1 MFAGQTDLSAEAGT
15 SNFAAIYALN
25 ALQASALT
33 LTVLALIPALFSE
46 SVQRM
51 KTWFALLFCSILY
64 NISFLLIVGRQA
76 GPRFPSLPLCLIQ
89 SGLIY
94 AAPPFF
100 TTAAVIFMIEL
111 HLRLTAA
118 VNRTQ
123 VNEAIML
130 WSLPAV
136 HTVIFW
142 LAVVV
147 RAIMLTVS
155 RGDNDFFCNV
165 DQRTLTL
172 TTGASVCLIFDLM
185 IGVEI
190 YTIIFL
196 WRRKLS
202 IKAVTVRGCAFP
214 IQLFIRTTVYTLVGG
229 LGIIL
234 AVLLINTENNY
245 QTLLLLPFVPLSM
258 ALVFGSHLDI
268 LKVYV
273 S

>member
-1 MFAGQTDLSAEAGT
+1 
-15 SNFAAIYALN
+15 
-25 ALQASALT
+25 
-33 LTVLALIPALFSE
+33 
-46 SVQRM
+46 
-51 KTWFALLFCSILY
+51 
-64 NISFLLIVGRQA
+64 
-76 GPRFPSLPLCLIQ
+76 
-89 SGLIY
+89 
-94 AAPPFF
+94 
-100 TTAAVIFMIEL
+100 
-111 HLRLTAA
+111 
-118 VNRTQ
+118 
-123 VNEAIML
+123 
-130 WSLPAV
+130 
-136 HTVIFW
+136 
-142 LAVVV
+142 
-147 RAIMLTVS
+147 
-155 RGDNDFFCNV
+155 
-165 DQRTLTL
+165 
-172 TTGASVCLIFDLM
+172 M